1 MPSPLTV
8 ETIAR
13 APKVLLHDHLDGG
26 LRPRTIL
33 ELADEAGY
41 RDLPAQEPDALA
53 AQEPAGTWELG
64 RVALVLAIWCVV
76 GLVLCVRT
84 FRWQDRGTD

>member
-1 MPSPLTV
+1 MVAAPLNA
-8 ETIAR
+8 ETLAR

-26 LRPRTIL
+26 LRPQTVL
-33 ELADEAGY
+33 ELADEVGY
-41 RDLPAQEPDALA
+41 RGLPTGDPH
-53 AQEPAGTWELG
+53 ELG
-64 RVALVLAIWCVV
+64 RVALVLGLWCVV